1 MSEKVARLGSG
12 LKRVNLLSHDREN
25 LRESKGL
32 PDSSFFFHDH
42 NREMTSSIT

>member
-25 LRESKGL
+25 LRESNVL
-32 PDSSFFFHDH
+32 PDSSFFFFS
-42 NREMTSSIT
+42 MTIIGK